1 MSVSQEQQEQPP
13 IDLNKIR
20 NELLASLGNTT
31 TSATNAFD
39 MVANMLMNK
48 QKETQTIL
56 SASMQKDSV
65 IKTLN
70 EKIEVLEA
78 KLKQVTEA
86 KQVAEAKLIC
96 EKSTIPETEK
106 TPQIQ
111 TPEIKSPPKIKPTP
125 KIVISPRKL

>member
-1 MSVSQEQQEQPP
+1 MSVNPEQLEQNPP
-13 IDLNKIR
+13 IDLNQMR
-20 NELLASLGNTT
+20 NDMLASLGNST
-31 TSATNAFD
+31 TSATNTFD

-78 KLKQVTEA
+78 KLK
-86 KQVAEAKLIC
+86 
-96 EKSTIPETEK
+96 
-106 TPQIQ
+106 
-111 TPEIKSPPKIKPTP
+111 PT
-125 KIVISPRKL
+125 KK

>member
-1 MSVSQEQQEQPP
+1 MSVSQELEQPP
-13 IDLNKIR
+13 IDLNKMR
-20 NELLASLGNTT
+20 NDMLASLGNTT

-78 KLKQVTEA
+78 K
-86 KQVAEAKLIC
+86 
-96 EKSTIPETEK
+96 
-106 TPQIQ
+106 
-111 TPEIKSPPKIKPTP
+111 IKPIN
-125 KIVISPRKL
+125 KK